1 MATEARI
8 RANAKYEKKA
18 YQNIRVRIRQD
29 DPEISLESLQSA
41 ADAAGQSVNAY
52 VIQAI
57 KDRMN
62 KK

>member
-57 KDRMN
+57 KDRMS